1 MLDMLALA
9 LAGLGLALARALRW
23 QFLLRRA
30 ALRLPI
36 RPVVAAA
43 IASNLTAGLTPFGAG
58 LLLRPWLVPV
68 SSGLRVP
75 LLLVTLADLGF
86 DAGAILLLQGR
97 VREAGFGAAAML
109 GAVAV
114 IFLARMSPGGGR
126 RPPALSMGGMSLAW
140 AAGASIAAWAGLRF
154 LLERSAGTLAM
165 PELVASL
172 VPLAAAW
179 SQGGA
184 FVRLLLAVAV
194 VLPGLGALG
203 LILRRRVGA
212 GRRAAADQHEAARHF
227 DDIAEEYLKQWSPEL
242 WKTLLERRMSHLTGA
257 VGSPAAAGAGLDL
270 GCGLGLQT
278 LAMREREYAVIGVD
292 PARNLLG
299 FGRSRG
305 APVVTGSAFALPA
318 RAGSLGFVYTI
329 GVLHHLPD
337 PDAQRVAIAEVRRVL
352 RPGGRLVVQETNPV
366 NPLFRFYM
374 GYLFPLLKVI
384 DEGTEWWIHPGSW
397 SGSGLRVERIAYFT
411 FMPDFFPPWLLRWTR
426 PLEAWLERSRLRS
439 YSAHYM
445 VVLTKGN
452 GAGAS

>member
-36 RPVVAAA
+36 RPVVTAA
-43 IASNLTAGLTPFGAG
+43 IASNLAAGLTPFGAG
-58 LLLRPWLVPV
+58 LFLRPWLVPV
-68 SSGLRVP
+68 SRGLHLP

-86 DAGAILLLQGR
+86 DAGAILVLQGR
-97 VREAGFGAAAML
+97 AREAVFGVLAML

-114 IFLARMSPGGGR
+114 IFLARIRPGGGR
-126 RPPALSMGGMSLAW
+126 RPPALSMGAMSVVW
-140 AAGASIAAWAGLRF
+140 AAVPSIAAWAVLLF
-154 LLERSAGTLAM
+154 LVARSAGTVPM
-165 PELVASL
+165 PDLVAGL

-179 SQGGA
+179 AQGGTPE
-184 FVRLLLAVAV
+184 RLLLAAAV
-194 VLPGLGALG
+194 ILPGLWALG
-203 LILRRRVGA
+203 LILRRLLGA

-227 DDIAEEYLKQWSPEL
+227 DDIAEDYLKQWSPEL
-242 WKTLLERRMSHLTGA
+242 WKTLLERRLAHLTAA
-257 VGSPAAAGAGLDL
+257 VGSPGTAGAGLDL

-278 LAMREREYAVIGVD
+278 LAMRERAYAVIGLD

-299 FGRSRG
+299 YGRSRG

-318 RAGSLGFVYTI
+318 RAGSLGFVYSI

-397 SGSGLRVERIAYFT
+397 SASGLRVERIAYFT
-411 FMPDFFPPWLLRWTR
+411 FVPDFFPPWLLRWTR
-426 PLEAWLERSRLRS
+426 PLEAWLERSPLRT

-445 VVLTKGN
+445 VVLTRN